1 MANTT
6 TFSIRMDTDI
16 KEQFD
21 HFCDAVG
28 MNTNTAI
35 NMFVRVVVRDRK
47 LPFEV
52 ALRDEPLHGET
63 WLMEM
68 HRRIKKI
75 EAGKTTLHDLIE
87 VPEDE

>member
-1 MANTT
+1 
-6 TFSIRMDTDI
+6 MDADI
-16 KEQFD
+16 KDQFD
-21 HFCDAVG
+21 NFCDSVG

-35 NMFVRVVVRDRK
+35 NMFARVVVRDKK

-52 ALRDEPLHGET
+52 ALREEPFNGEA

-75 EAGKTTLHDLIE
+75 EAGKTTLHELVE